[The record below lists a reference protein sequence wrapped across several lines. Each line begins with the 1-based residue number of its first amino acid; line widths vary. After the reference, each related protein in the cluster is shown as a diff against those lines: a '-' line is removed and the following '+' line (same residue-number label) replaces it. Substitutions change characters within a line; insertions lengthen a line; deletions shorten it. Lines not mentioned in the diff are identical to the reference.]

1 MHILGTTDMSSSLSY
16 INGSGVQQLSSYVQS
31 QLSGAFEKLLP
42 VLCGLLVAGFGYAI
56 VYLDSAAP
64 GVSPRTPFSPPAKQ
78 RSRQNKSSMQLNYFC
93 ALAVGVIVT
102 FFTYSHL

>member
-1 MHILGTTDMSSSLSY
+1 IAAPTVSY
-16 INGSGVQQLSSYVQS
+16 INGSDVQQLSSYVQA
-31 QLSGAFEKLLP
+31 QLSGAFKKLLP

-64 GVSPRTPFSPPAKQ
+64 GVSPPTPLSPRAKQ
-78 RSRQNKSSMQLNYFC
+78 WSSNNKSSMQLNYFC
-93 ALAVGVIVT
+93 ALAVGIIVT